1 MFKNKTVGFYI
12 GAAGGLIGLVATV
25 IYLIYSLSVDLF
37 APEVFI
43 FLLLGTLSEVLVLF
57 VDWKFAPILPVL
69 FFSLAFGLHINDRV
83 LMFEEMINQIYGMNE
98 RGAILWVV
106 LVLLALNLVSAIASI
121 VASFSSREREQ
132 TVLRVE

>member
-12 GAAGGLIGLVATV
+12 GAAGGLIGLVTTV

-69 FFSLAFGLHINDRV
+69 FFSLAFCLHINDRV

-121 VASFSSREREQ
+121 IASFSSREREQ

>member
-12 GAAGGLIGLVATV
+12 GAAGGLIGLVTTV

-57 VDWKFAPILPVL
+57 VDW
-69 FFSLAFGLHINDRV
+69 
-83 LMFEEMINQIYGMNE
+83 
-98 RGAILWVV
+98 
-106 LVLLALNLVSAIASI
+106 
-121 VASFSSREREQ
+121 
-132 TVLRVE
+132 

>member
-12 GAAGGLIGLVATV
+12 GAAGGLIGLVTTV

-69 FFSLAFGLHINDRV
+69 FKH
-83 LMFEEMINQIYGMNE
+83 QHT
-98 RGAILWVV
+98 VV
-106 LVLLALNLVSAIASI
+106 DM
-121 VASFSSREREQ
+121 Q
-132 TVLRVE
+132 TKRQ